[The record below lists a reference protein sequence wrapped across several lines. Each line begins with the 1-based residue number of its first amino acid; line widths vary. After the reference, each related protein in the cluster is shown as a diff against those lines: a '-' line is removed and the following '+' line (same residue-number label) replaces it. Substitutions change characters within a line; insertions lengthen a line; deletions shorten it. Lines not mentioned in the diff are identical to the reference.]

1 MCRFHNK
8 EAKVKREPIGN
19 ISGHFWKKR
28 DERTVTERE
37 RGKSKKFER
46 IVQEQAG
53 TFFGNIKSLEDPLS

>member
-1 MCRFHNK
+1 MAIFQDDF
-8 EAKVKREPIGN
+8 E
-19 ISGHFWKKR
+19 KKR

-46 IVQEQAG
+46 VVQEQAG